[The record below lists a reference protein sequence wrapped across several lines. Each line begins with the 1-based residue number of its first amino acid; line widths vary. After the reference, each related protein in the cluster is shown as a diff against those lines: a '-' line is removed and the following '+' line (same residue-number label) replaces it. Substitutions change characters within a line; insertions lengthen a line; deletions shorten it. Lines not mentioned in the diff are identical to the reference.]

1 VKEKKKER
9 GRGTTTTL
17 LWPVVME
24 INNRSLPQEND
35 QEVNIGGGDGL
46 PAQDDHNDSLQDI
59 ADDVDQLPLHVG
71 GFDVEELEPPPLRSN
86 RATISSLEDETEG
99 EESSNVN
106 VVFEESATPT
116 TELEEGSLI
125 EDEEQETH
133 SALLPQQEHA
143 QPSPDQVPSDE
154 TQLSHEQNPTMNIE
168 SNDLSTLGDL
178 SVVEEDEDDDGET
191 TREFLIRLSHK
202 IGKSVRYKHLT
213 SIL

>member
-1 VKEKKKER
+1 
-9 GRGTTTTL
+9 
-17 LWPVVME
+17 ME
-24 INNRSLPQEND
+24 INNRSLPQE
-35 QEVNIGGGDGL
+35 ENIGGGDGL
-46 PAQDDHNDSLQDI
+46 SAQDDHNDSLQDI

-71 GFDVEELEPPPLRSN
+71 GFDVEELDPPPLRSN